1 MKNINISITCIVVL
15 YKCDLNDSPT
25 IRGLISNYNNN
36 PKLFEHFRLII
47 YENGQRDSK
56 DIIFPFNAE
65 HIRKDNNEGVAKAY
79 NYALKA
85 AIEDNCEWLLL
96 LDQDTKIPNN
106 FISKLI
112 DRISSA
118 NSQEVVAIVPK
129 IYYNESQISPSE
141 VRWGG
146 VHRPIEDNNLDTSEL
161 EINALGSG
169 SSISVAYLMGIG
181 GFNNE
186 YWLDG
191 LDRWLFRKI
200 YLSGNKVILVDVEL
214 QHGLSI
220 MDFKNNV
227 SLDRYENMLKYEIL
241 FMSEYRT
248 SLEMVYM
255 IVRLFRRAFI
265 VFYKTKHIEYFMCTF
280 SFIKKI
286 LISLISNKQHKT

>member
-1 MKNINISITCIVVL
+1 MICIVVL
-15 YKCDLNDSPT
+15 YKCAPNDSLT
-25 IRGLISNYNNN
+25 IKGLLNNYKYN
-36 PKLFEHFRLII
+36 PKLFDHLKLII
-47 YENGQRDSK
+47 YENDYCDSK
-56 DIIFPFNAE
+56 TVIFPFDSE
-65 HIRKDNNEGVAKAY
+65 HVRNQTNDGVAKAY

-85 AIEDNCEWLLL
+85 AIDTNFKWLLL
-96 LDQDTKIPNN
+96 LDQDTSIPDD
-106 FISKLI
+106 FISKIFNKI
-112 DRISSA
+112 DRT
-118 NSQEVVAIVPK
+118 NTLDVVAIVPK
-129 IYYNESQISPSE
+129 IYNYESQISPSK
-141 VRWGG
+141 VCWGG
-146 VHRPIEDNNLDTSEL
+146 VHRPFVANNLNSTNL

-169 SSISVAYLMGIG
+169 SIIFVDYIRGIG
-181 GFNNE
+181 GFNEE

-191 LDRWLFRKI
+191 LDCWLYRKI
-200 YLSGNKVILVDVEL
+200 YLSGKKLSLLDVEL

-286 LISLISNKQHKT
+286 VND